1 MADPKGV
8 TPGPASTTDLSRSFV
23 SPNTFDSLEKRA
35 TVEWVDVTDSAV
47 ELYRLLVKTTRPLT
61 FEEARDKLG
70 LSRDD
75 MRLVVD
81 LLNDALESD
90 SRDEITV

>member
-1 MADPKGV
+1 M
-8 TPGPASTTDLSRSFV
+8 
-23 SPNTFDSLEKRA
+23 
-35 TVEWVDVTDSAV
+35 EWVDVTDNAV

-70 LSRDD
+70 LSRND
-75 MRLVVD
+75 MRLLVD